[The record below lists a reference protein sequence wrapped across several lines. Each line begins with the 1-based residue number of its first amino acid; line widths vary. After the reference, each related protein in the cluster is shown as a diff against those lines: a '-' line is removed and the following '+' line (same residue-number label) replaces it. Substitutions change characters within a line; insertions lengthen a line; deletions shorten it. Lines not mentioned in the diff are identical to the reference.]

1 MTMYNL
7 FTINL
12 RHIKFLGIIIFS
24 LLLSTQVFAD
34 KRIDKRFE
42 KDLKKVSKD
51 NGFINNTG
59 KIYPIDNIYDKKS
72 TILIVYTHGS
82 LGDQTLDK
90 CKKKWNQVPPI
101 ILNLHDKKIK
111 DFKVKIYHLC
121 SGVRGWTENHWRK
134 MDDIYKNV
142 KKNNF
147 SKIIKDDFDRIKFD
161 IAKQSLKQKVIIDKV
176 DELVNLSFENII
188 LAGHSAGGWA
198 SITLK
203 SKYPNKISG
212 AIAINPAFAGK
223 INNRREWKFWE
234 LHRAYEINR
243 IDLKNVNN
251 TMMYVHDKDGYET
264 SETLSFLNLDTVE
277 YKDISKSN
285 CKAKLIFGK
294 HHGIP
299 LTKCFAES
307 DINQKEMIKFLEGI
321 F

>member
-1 MTMYNL
+1 MRQIL
-7 FTINL
+7 
-12 RHIKFLGIIIFS
+12 IIILFI
-24 LLLSTQVFAD
+24 LLSKNSFAD
-34 KRIDKRFE
+34 KKFE

-59 KIYPIDNIYDKKS
+59 KIYPIENISDKKNI
-72 TILIVYTHGS
+72 ILIMYTHGS
-82 LGDQTLDK
+82 QGEQTLDK
-90 CKKKWNQVPPI
+90 CNKKWNKVPPI

-111 DFKVKIYHLC
+111 DLKVKVYHLC

-134 MDDIYKNV
+134 MDDIYKNSS
-142 KKNNF
+142 KDNF
-147 SKIIKDDFDRIKFD
+147 SKIIKDDFDRIKFNG
-161 IAKQSLKQKVIIDKV
+161 AKQFRKQKVIINKV
-176 DELVNLSFENII
+176 DELINLGFENII

-212 AIAINPAFAGK
+212 TIAINPAFSGK
-223 INNRREWKFWE
+223 LNNRREWKFWE
-234 LHRAYEINR
+234 LVRTYGVSQ
-243 IDLKNVNN
+243 IDLKNLNN
-251 TMMYVHDKDGYET
+251 TIIYVHDKDDWET
-264 SETLSFLNLDTVE
+264 SETLSFLNLNTVV
-277 YKDISKSN
+277 YKDISKST

-307 DINQKEMIKFLEGI
+307 DVNKKEMINFLEGI

>member
-1 MTMYNL
+1 M
-7 FTINL
+7 INL
-12 RHIKFLGIIIFS
+12 RHMKFLGIIIFS
-24 LLLSTQVFAD
+24 LLLSTQAFAD
-34 KRIDKRFE
+34 KKFE

-51 NGFINNTG
+51 NGFLDDLG
-59 KIYPIDNIYDKKS
+59 KIYPIDNISDKKS
-72 TILIVYTHGS
+72 RILIVYTHGS

-90 CKKKWNQVPPI
+90 CNKKWNKVPPI
-101 ILNLHDKKIK
+101 IFNLHNKKIK

-134 MDDIYKNV
+134 MDDIFKNAS
-142 KKNNF
+142 KSNF

-161 IAKQSLKQKVIIDKV
+161 GAKQFRKQKVIINKI
-176 DELVNLSFENII
+176 DELSNLGFENII

-212 AIAINPAFAGK
+212 AIAINPAFSGTLK
-223 INNRREWKFWE
+223 NRKEWKFWE
-234 LHRAYEINR
+234 LLREYGISQINLTS
-243 IDLKNVNN
+243 LKN
-251 TMMYVHDKDGYET
+251 TLIYVHDKDDHEN
-264 SETLSFLNLDTVE
+264 SKSLSFLKLDTVV
-277 YKDISKSN
+277 YKDISN
-285 CKAKLIFGK
+285 TDCKAKLIFGK

-307 DINQKEMIKFLEGI
+307 DVNQKEMIKFLEGI

>member
-1 MTMYNL
+1 M
-7 FTINL
+7 INL
-12 RHIKFLGIIIFS
+12 RHMKFLGIIIFS
-24 LLLSTQVFAD
+24 LLLSTQAFAD
-34 KRIDKRFE
+34 KKFE
-42 KDLKKVSKD
+42 KDLKKVSKG
-51 NGFINNTG
+51 NGFVDDLG
-59 KIYPIDNIYDKKS
+59 KIYPIDNISDKKS
-72 TILIVYTHGS
+72 RILIVYTHGS

-90 CKKKWNQVPPI
+90 CNKKWNKVPPI
-101 ILNLHDKKIK
+101 IFNLHNKKIK

-161 IAKQSLKQKVIIDKV
+161 SAKQSLKQKVIINKV
-176 DELVNLSFENII
+176 DELISLGFENII

-251 TMMYVHDKDGYET
+251 TMIYVHDKDGYET

-307 DINQKEMIKFLEGI
+307 DVNQKEMIKFLEGI